1 MGTRRWY
8 LDIGKNFGNAD
19 NFVRVYLKH
28 RYVIPG
34 GVLTIQDTTN
44 LVDVISF
51 DDGSYELKQ
60 NIVNNFRIKFIKKRG
75 DGFQVSTTRE
85 DRSNLVVID
94 FKGGDDNSVNRSERE
109 TLFWLWNSI
118 NHSFVTYQSHNTAVP
133 RSNSMSIPWTLEAVL
148 YKNNQPVLTAED
160 YQIPQ
165 IGPGVIGSP
174 WSYSSDMQ
182 EEGEDLAPFKDADN
196 GDVMFPNG
204 FYFNFDTYETYL
216 DTASV
221 VISILGGGGEVEEET
236 TEPQPDPEANS
247 PNLILDPD
255 GIPSDFSPLQREVCE
270 SFLEP
275 DEFEAEARLRI
286 CPTCIPNPNFIAP
299 EWYNLNINEVWL
311 NEATCTY
318 NIAVK
323 TESGISWS
331 DYTNSTDS
339 EKEEINAPAIRS
351 AVVKILSYRNKII
364 TDEIVCSNPP
374 TDPLGTCGPRVPQGI
389 LDDALIEQQIPSG
402 QGDGTSM
409 SLFGV
414 NAEALQDVSIT
425 NPTALELFAKIR
437 NYTTAYAIAG
447 GAFNVNGEIKLLI
460 NIPATLIDALP
471 DDVLSE
477 KAEAIQDALASGENA
492 SQVTFKGSE
501 TKKMFK
507 KKLPNAFKV
516 FGEYQA
522 FFFHTQRGRLKI
534 DTDYDNSTQTI
545 VPFYAI
551 RYENKFEEFYDDLK
565 KLIENN
571 GFNLSNKDNRFKQA
585 YEIRIVFK
593 EPSDLRY
600 SIKSV
605 RARFIGCPFKRCSI
619 GLSKFIEKY
628 NSEETLMAYVSRH
641 NTMLSRLER
650 GMPPWLDFLI
660 ENTSP
665 ALQVIYGNPSNAVE
679 AQGCLDNTSGTYSD
693 ILEDLILDLSMD
705 FSSALEYSLNSLN
718 CRTIA
723 NFDPVA
729 YQQTLG
735 QVGGQFSE
743 NAEILKVL
751 GDYKKFG
758 ESLQGSGQDI
768 VAQTKKVY
776 KKILKD
782 KRTSEKK
789 FFHRLTGKPIKTYV
803 YALRAN
809 PKETVGF
816 LLSKINPCSWEALSL
831 DIIRCMMKGMRP
843 IDVLKKAAKKLMGNL
858 SPLEFEDIFLGL
870 PPEVKEEVEQEIRD
884 IVGELPMPWDYAREL
899 DAQKKNKTDNQYEE
913 ERNPP
918 ENPADPAQVSPTE
931 LEELQEADNNKK
943 AIRDEIK
950 ALEEQI
956 QDLSYAERDLDELS
970 TEETELRRRIDQLT
984 KFIEAGSGPVPTY
997 TLEVVDLE
1005 SELDDLLEDIAAI
1018 RVDYDL
1024 LVQKRKELS
1033 TKQVSLTS
1041 ANLAQVEALTNL
1053 ANNPPDPNKYEQAMR
1068 QIIELL
1074 AAAYIDLIVDKLNID
1089 ELKRLVDGLP
1099 GSDIFAPIIAA
1110 AACPSKQMLD
1120 IWVDASFATLDIDP
1134 CKKPNWD
1141 IPMLP
1146 MIPELG
1152 FMKIL
1157 KVMLEQFL
1165 KKIVERIIAAMVA
1178 FLMRTLQ
1185 RTLDNMCDIFQGAGA
1200 FLMDAADGDEGSGE
1214 SSLFQAIADAFCEPN
1229 QPGTSFSN
1237 SLAPDGYNSGVETFN
1252 DLVIQ
1257 YGGRVPKETVFEWGI
1272 GLSEIAT
1279 ASMWKEIFVTGTSST
1294 GLLDV
1299 AWEVT
1304 QQYPEIQQYIRTQE
1318 DLDTFFS
1325 SITDVIPT
1333 PIQESIQN
1341 ALDQI
1346 VNDRD
1351 SLADVCKL
1359 FCGDLETGYSEGL
1372 GLPDFEVDGPRFE
1385 GGFDDILDGFYRGS
1399 ERDIIK
1405 AMDFDG
1411 DPFGSDPYCEDIRDL
1426 YNSDTLTGKQ
1436 PLLTEPQIFKE
1447 LRSEIANSIFGDL
1460 EISYVKDLIGDQ
1472 DSYFN
1477 NLLADKENAPL
1488 SKGNLFD
1495 PSHQFRVK
1503 SRFLWPN
1510 AADTIRQHKNK
1521 WKTARFPLRLTMRIA
1536 DNLSDAIKVKDG
1548 IDEEPTGFL
1557 KTVMNKIK
1565 GFFKKSFMRFVELFN
1580 LDKPT
1585 PTNLFPNSVGRSYYE
1600 SLSDIELLYT
1610 SKYNMTSLT
1619 EQVVTRK
1626 VWLSLGFI
1634 SDDVI
1639 ISTPFI
1645 KKPDVELKVIT
1656 NAGDYKVISGYSS
1669 FTVYKHNNKK
1679 LIDLRDS
1686 KQKYSITVSDVTISR
1701 PDDRN
1706 ILDDLGAIVTEPEN
1720 GLDSGLFKLLVAS
1733 YEQFTSKTK
1742 TRRKL
1747 NHIEIEYDTSRYSNL
1762 YTAYMQSWKYDHPEN
1777 YEISDFIN
1785 SNTIDDYSGP
1795 LLNAPPN
1802 RWALY
1807 RWIKRRAD
1815 ISGIG
1820 FLPIIQEFIK
1830 KLPNSSNF
1838 EHVNMEYDSPNNTDR
1853 IYQDIVKTLLSRIL
1867 MAGGNPNSAVGFM
1880 PSKGMRYGYKPNSKI
1895 QFTDLLYV
1903 NPESNPEDPTSW
1915 YYDKDEEDKII
1926 GKSATENNRILFLD
1940 PEMYGGSYKEPKIY
1954 IKPARHTGVLGL
1966 MQDFLPE
1973 DDGCEPEAESK
1984 LFLRE
1989 IKKMVSDLELK
2000 ITGDKRLTYDPD
2012 CAREP
2017 PYDLIADKT
2026 SHAYLHGIVT
2036 LTIRTY
2042 LLELFLRCTPLFL
2055 QMTPSVEN
2063 FDNGLAYFLLDI
2075 MEKGIRDTPSRVSFK
2090 KYSKDTYWYLFL
2102 EQMVQTAE
2110 REVLL
2115 GNLHK
2120 NAELGTLFED
2130 IVGTKQNYSQPDK
2143 DDRKV
2148 LRRISRVERDS
2159 QGNITQIKMMFG
2171 DTMPDGYE
2179 NRIKTIINAIAFN
2192 AFGKD
2197 FKQYLKNKEARFHA
2211 GRILTMKQIRRYCK
2225 IYEIWKTEETA
2236 KAISVYLINREFKK
2250 YFHMFRQEL
2259 KNETEISSITKYALN
2274 PESGLAFGPAN
2285 NIGKERV
2292 EGQSAISNEAYGD
2305 VLDIGTMYA
2314 KEELF
2319 TDKEYVPDSE
2329 YYHRTG
2335 FLLRKYVVVT
2345 VKPDVDPLLYT
2356 FFGAYTG
2363 KKISVSTFQDLWK
2376 IFQQDAEGYFDDD
2389 VYISDFFGNAE
2400 LTDGGTSYNGSIG
2413 IRFGVQLSLVSEHLK
2428 PETMPSLSSDDLKTV
2443 KNKKTGLIQV
2453 SAGGIPF
2460 VLPALDLLSY
2470 EQDVVDRPIQ
2480 KYIEETVPTANAGEL
2495 LKCYVDRMCE
2505 LEEYRFIMEYLFPVK
2520 NVSSMLVSNMY
2531 YAYINSVGEHPAE
2544 RTDGAGIADDAW
2556 KGRIMENTKNKLR
2569 QLFSTYYDAKEVS
2582 KEKGQKD
2589 KPEKNF
2595 KKASMPDINLNLDM
2609 KSIKWWQKKRFY
2621 DRPFNKFDQECM
2633 EGAVGSFNQ
2642 NLPDEQVAFSN
2653 DTDSDGPISE
2663 QDAEQVETS
2672 TAGTYQPGTGRDEFG
2687 TDPENKV
2694 SDDEIPENYDPNGR
2708 TDNPFININT
2718 EDPEDSGAGNSGDG
2732 TLLDQG
2738 GFRDN
2743 TRNVLG
2749 GGVDEEFI
2757 VGEGDETI

>member
-1 MGTRRWY
+1 MGTR
-8 LDIGKNFGNAD
+8 IAENAVYFYGD
-19 NFVRVYLKH
+19 STEQISKMVFKVKIHDKYSSSFVTT
-28 RYVIPG
+28 IPFPFP
-34 GVLTIQDTTN
+34 I
-44 LVDVISF
+44 
-51 DDGSYELKQ
+51 
-60 NIVNNFRIKFIKKRG
+60 RIRFIKKRDWTNKVEFNLFDG
-75 DGFQVSTTRE
+75 DEQWTG
-85 DRSNLVVID
+85 
-94 FKGGDDNSVNRSERE
+94 ERYLITCYTSGESGKSKE
-109 TLFWLWNSI
+109 TLEYFEKG
-118 NHSFVTYQSHNTAVP
+118 FDDETYREILFSNTALKQDILKYFVENYP
-133 RSNSMSIPWTLEAVL
+133 E
-148 YKNNQPVLTAED
+148 
-160 YQIPQ
+160 
-165 IGPGVIGSP
+165 
-174 WSYSSDMQ
+174 YSDR
-182 EEGEDLAPFKDADN
+182 EVN
-196 GDVMFPNG
+196 
-204 FYFNFDTYETYL
+204 
-216 DTASV
+216 
-221 VISILGGGGEVEEET
+221 ILGGNYNSSTISFEGQWSTNSLPNNEDASFNDIFTRLNSET
-236 TEPQPDPEANS
+236 TEEAYLDATNIYTSLFGTSEEDTTESQQDPEAKKT
-247 PNLILDPD
+247 NLLLDPD
-255 GIPSDFSPLQREVCE
+255 GIPSNFSPLQREVCE

-286 CPTCIPNPNFIAP
+286 CPTCIPNPNFTAP
-299 EWYNLNINEVWL
+299 EWYNLDINEVWL

-323 TESGISWS
+323 PQPAISWLN
-331 DYTNSTDS
+331 YTNTPSAQR
-339 EKEEINAPAIRS
+339 EEINGPAIRS

-374 TDPLGTCGPRVPQGI
+374 TEPQGVCGPRVPQGI
-389 LDDALIEQQIPSG
+389 LDNALIEQQIPSG

-425 NPTALELFAKIR
+425 NPTALELFAKMR
-437 NYTTAYAIAG
+437 SYKTNSEIAG
-447 GAFNVNGEIKLLI
+447 GAFNVNSEIVLQV

-477 KAEAIQDALASGENA
+477 KAEAIQETLTSGDN
-492 SQVTFKGSE
+492 SKQITFKGSE
-501 TKKMFK
+501 ARKTFK
-507 KKLPNAFKV
+507 RKLPNAFKV

-534 DTDYDNSTQTI
+534 DTDYNSSTQTI

-565 KLIENN
+565 KLIEDN

-585 YEIRIVFK
+585 YEIKIVFDQENTLDK
-593 EPSDLRY
+593 KY

-628 NSEETLMAYVSRH
+628 DSQETLMAYVSRH
-641 NTMLSRLER
+641 KNMLARLER

-665 ALQVIYGNPSNAVE
+665 AIQVIYGNPSNAVE

-723 NFDPVA
+723 NFDPVD
-729 YQQTLG
+729 YQKRLG

-858 SPLEFEDIFLGL
+858 NPLEFEDIFLGL
-870 PPEVKEEVEQEIRD
+870 PPQVQNDVAEEIRD
-884 IVGELPMPWDYAREL
+884 IVGDLPMPWDYAREL
-899 DAQKKNKTDNQYEE
+899 EAKKKNNNNDNKYEE
-913 ERNPP
+913 ERSPP
-918 ENPADPAQVSPTE
+918 ENPAEPAQVPPTE
-931 LEELQEADNNKK
+931 LEELQSAENNKK
-943 AIRDEIK
+943 GIRDEVK
-950 ALEEQI
+950 ALEEEI

-970 TEETELRRRIDQLT
+970 AEEAELRRRIDQLN
-984 KFIEAGSGPVPTY
+984 KFIAAGSGPVPTY
-997 TLEVVDLE
+997 ILEVVDLE
-1005 SELDDLLEDIAAI
+1005 SELDDLLEDIAVI

-1120 IWVDASFATLDIDP
+1120 TWVDASFATLDIDP

-1152 FMKIL
+1152 FMRIL

-1200 FLMDAADGDEGSGE
+1200 FLMDAVDDDEGSGGD
-1214 SSLFQAIADAFCEPN
+1214 SLFQAIADAFCEPN

-1237 SLAPDGYNSGVETFN
+1237 SLAPDGYNSGAETFN

-1257 YGGRVPKETVFEWGI
+1257 YGGRVPRETVFDWGR

-1346 VNDRD
+1346 ANDRD

-1359 FCGDLETGYSEGL
+1359 FCGDLETGYDDGF
-1372 GLPDFEVDGPRFE
+1372 GLPDYEVDGPSFE

-1399 ERDIIK
+1399 EQDIID

-1436 PLLTEPQIFKE
+1436 PLLTEPQVFKN
-1447 LRSEIANSIFGDL
+1447 LRSEIADSIFGDL

-1510 AADTIRQHKNK
+1510 AADSLKQHRNK

-1536 DNLSDAIKVKDG
+1536 DNLSDAIKVKDA
-1548 IDEEPTGFL
+1548 IDEPTDNGFL
-1557 KTVMNKIK
+1557 KKVVDKIK

-1585 PTNLFPNSVGRSYYE
+1585 ATNLFPISVGKAYYE
-1600 SLSDIELLYT
+1600 SLSKIEPSYV
-1610 SKYNMTSLT
+1610 SKFEMTSTLA
-1619 EQVVTRK
+1619 QVTTRK
-1626 VWLSLGFI
+1626 VWAGLGFI
-1634 SDDVI
+1634 SEDVVI
-1639 ISTPFI
+1639 KTPFV
-1645 KKPDVELKVIT
+1645 KKPDIRLKVTT

-1669 FTVYKHNNKK
+1669 LTAYRSGTRN
-1679 LIDLRDS
+1679 LIDLRDN
-1686 KQKYSITVSDVTISR
+1686 KQKYSISVKDVTISR

-1706 ILDDLGAIVTEPEN
+1706 LLDDLGAIVTEPLN
-1720 GLDSGLFKLLVAS
+1720 GLPKSYISLLIS
-1733 YEQFTSKTK
+1733 TYEQFTSNI
-1742 TRRKL
+1742 RSERVL
-1747 NHIEIEYDTSRYSNL
+1747 NNIEIEYDTSRYNNL
-1762 YTAYMQSWKYDHPEN
+1762 YTEYIDMWKQVHSETYDISNLKNFRIIEE
-1777 YEISDFIN
+1777 YEAPVTN
-1785 SNTIDDYSGP
+1785 S
-1795 LLNAPPN
+1795 PPN
-1802 RWALY
+1802 RWSLH
-1807 RWIKRRAD
+1807 RWIKQRAD
-1815 ISGIG
+1815 KSGISQV
-1820 FLPIIQEFIK
+1820 PIIQEFIK
-1830 KLPNSSNF
+1830 KLPGSSGF
-1838 EHVNMEYDSPNNTDR
+1838 EHVNMEYDSHNNTDR
-1853 IYQDIVKTLLSRIL
+1853 IYQDIIKTLLSRIL
-1867 MAGGNPNSAVGFM
+1867 IAGGGNHVQFGFL
-1880 PSKGMRYGYKPNSKI
+1880 PSKGMAYGYKQNSKI

-1903 NPESNPEDPTSW
+1903 NPESNPDDPTSW
-1915 YYDKDEEDKII
+1915 YYDKDEEDKIL
-1926 GKSATENNRILFLD
+1926 GKSATENNRVLFLD

-1954 IKPARHTGVLGL
+1954 IKPARHRGVLGL

-1973 DDGCEPEAESK
+1973 DDGCEPSSESK
-1984 LFLRE
+1984 MFLRE
-1989 IKKMVSDLELK
+1989 IKKMVSDLELQ

-2012 CAREP
+2012 CVREP
-2017 PYDLIADKT
+2017 PYDLIADKS
-2026 SHAYLHGIVT
+2026 SHAYLHGVVT

-2042 LLELFLRCTPLFL
+2042 LIELFLRCAPLFL

-2063 FDNGLAYFLLDI
+2063 FDNGLAYFLLDV
-2075 MEKGIRDTPSRVSFK
+2075 MEKGIKDTPSKASFR
-2090 KYSKDTYWYLFL
+2090 KYSKETYWYLFL

-2110 REVLL
+2110 REVIL
-2115 GNLHK
+2115 GNIIK
-2120 NAELGTLFED
+2120 SEELTTLFDD
-2130 IVGTKQNYSQPDK
+2130 IKTVKQQYTQPDK

-2159 QGNITQIKMMFG
+2159 NGDITQIKLLFG
-2171 DTMPDGYE
+2171 GTMPNGYE
-2179 NRIKTIINAIAFN
+2179 NRIKNIIDAIAFN

-2197 FKQYLKNKEARFHA
+2197 FKQYLKNKEVKFHA

-2225 IYEIWKTEETA
+2225 IYAIWESEQTA

-2259 KNETEISSITKYALN
+2259 KNETEISSIAKYALN

-2285 NIGKERV
+2285 NIGKESV
-2292 EGQSAISNEAYGD
+2292 EAQAAISNEAYGD
-2305 VLDIGTMYA
+2305 VLDIERIYSKNDIFTN
-2314 KEELF
+2314 KEWTVGESYHQKTGLLLQKYMVVNLRSNSPAILYDLF
-2319 TDKEYVPDSE
+2319 SRYNGE
-2329 YYHRTG
+2329 
-2335 FLLRKYVVVT
+2335 
-2345 VKPDVDPLLYT
+2345 
-2356 FFGAYTG
+2356 
-2363 KKISVSTFQDLWK
+2363 KISVSLFQSL
-2376 IFQQDAEGYFDDD
+2376 IRRLQDEGEGEAYFGPDT
-2389 VYISDFFGNAE
+2389 YISDFFGDAE
-2400 LTDGGTSYNGSIG
+2400 LHESGTVYRGSIG
-2413 IRFGVQLSLVSEHLK
+2413 IKFGVQLSLVSHHMRLENM
-2428 PETMPSLSSDDLKTV
+2428 PEISMEDLKAID
-2443 KNKKTGLIQV
+2443 KIKTGLIMV
-2453 SAGGIPF
+2453 RDGTTL
-2460 VLPALDLLSY
+2460 VTLPSLDLLSY
-2470 EQDVVDRPIQ
+2470 EQDVLDRPIQ

-2505 LEEYRFIMEYLFPVK
+2505 LEEFRFIMEYLFPVK

-2531 YAYINSVGEHPAE
+2531 YAYVNSVGEHPDE
-2544 RTDGAGIADDAW
+2544 RTDGAGIADDTW

-2569 QLFSTYYDAKEVS
+2569 QLFSTYYDAKEIN

-2589 KPEKNF
+2589 KPEVNF
-2595 KKASMPDINLNLDM
+2595 KKVSMPDINLNLDM

-2621 DRPFNKFDQECM
+2621 DRPFNKLDQECM

-2653 DTDSDGPISE
+2653 DTESDGPISE
-2663 QDAEQVETS
+2663 QDAELVATPANN
-2672 TAGTYQPGTGRDEFG
+2672 TPAMDGDRTGP
-2687 TDPENKV
+2687 DPENKIK
-2694 SDDEIPENYDPNGR
+2694 DDEIPQNYDPNGK
-2708 TDNPFININT
+2708 TDNPFINIDT
-2718 EDPEDSGAGNSGDG
+2718 ENPDDSGAGNSGDG
-2732 TLLDQG
+2732 SLLNQNSG
-2738 GFRDN
+2738 KGFG
-2743 TRNVLG
+2743 RNVLG
-2749 GGVDEEFI
+2749 GGADADFIAGTQDEI
-2757 VGEGDETI
+2757 N